1 MSFDNRFYLAA
12 ETELNN
18 RKARNERR
26 LESHQREI
34 KQKFPEISAI
44 DDSIRSTATEF
55 IKLIINNEPCTREKT
70 EEIQQRN
77 RQQRNELKQ
86 ALVAKGYPADYLEP
100 VYSCPKCKDTGI
112 ADGRR
117 CECFM
122 ELVKRAAADELNKS
136 SPINLSDFSQFSLH
150 YYDDR
155 QETVYGA
162 TSREMMA
169 ENLEFCRNYAENF
182 HLPCNGILMRGAT
195 GLGKTHLSL
204 SIAKVVLAKGYS
216 VIYGSAPDLFRKAEQ
231 EHFGREDGNTVEML
245 LGADLLILD
254 DVGAEFESKFYSS
267 VLYNIINNRMNSA
280 KPTIISTNCDLNE
293 LLSRYG
299 DRTVSRLKTMDDLIF
314 TGNDVRLMRA
324 KEKSN

>member
-1 MSFDNRFYLAA
+1 MSFDSKFYIMA

-26 LESHQREI
+26 LESHLREI
-34 KQKFPEISAI
+34 RHKFPEVAAI
-44 DDSIRSTATEF
+44 DDSIRGTAAEF
-55 IKLIINNEPCTREKT
+55 IKLIVNNEPCTKERLQ
-70 EEIQQRN
+70 EIEQRN
-77 RQQRNELKQ
+77 AIQRNELKK
-86 ALVAKGYPADYLEP
+86 ALAAKGYPADYLEP
-100 VYSCPKCKDTGI
+100 VYTCQKCKDKGI

-122 ELVKRAAADELNKS
+122 ELVKRAAADDLNKS
-136 SPINLSDFSQFSLH
+136 SPMSLSDFSQFSLH
-150 YYDDR
+150 YYDDT
-155 QETVYGA
+155 QDTVYGA

-267 VLYNIINNRMNSA
+267 VLYNIINNRMNAA
-280 KPTIISTNCDLNE
+280 KPTVVSTNCDLNE
-293 LLSRYG
+293 LLGRYG

-324 KEKSN
+324 KERI